1 MGVNMDFLKPEV
13 VALIVGVV
21 GITEA
26 TKKAGL
32 KWPTVLT
39 SLALSIVAG
48 IVGASPL
55 TWQTGA
61 TMAFIVYGGATL
73 AYEIVLK
80 RFSAG
85 EK

>member
-1 MGVNMDFLKPEV
+1 MDFLKPEV

-48 IVGASPL
+48 IVGASDRKS
-55 TWQTGA
+55 
-61 TMAFIVYGGATL
+61 V
-73 AYEIVLK
+73 V
-80 RFSAG
+80 
-85 EK
+85 